1 MIKEGNLEKIVN
13 AIQLEEGNAFECDKD
28 AILGDYKKQEENH
41 SGIAIKILS
50 VFGGIM
56 ASLAFVGF
64 LLLTGIY
71 DSEAGILILGI
82 VGIVGALWID
92 KAFDKIF
99 LDAISV
105 SSFIIGLS
113 MLIAWFN
120 MMEFNE
126 HTAIALVIV
135 IASISLVISQGYVLS
150 FIAILCIQ
158 AAFLFFVFLERSYV
172 LYQIFI
178 MFNAL
183 VLTGW
188 MLYEAKIITVS
199 NSVLKLYNPIRIGL
213 IISLLVGL
221 TPYLSRE
228 MTSFFERDVELTS
241 VQAIWV
247 ISIVIIASI
256 LFLVSKVIEILNIV
270 AIKKKAIIYI
280 LSSLILLVSAYSPS
294 ILGAILVIL
303 LSFYV
308 NYKTGFVFGI
318 ISLIYFVSRY
328 YYDLNFTLLTKSI
341 LLFSSGIICIAFY
354 LFINHKPQTNEKV

>member
-1 MIKEGNLEKIVN
+1 MNKEDNLEKILN
-13 AIQLEEGNAFECDKD
+13 AIQLEEGNGFECDKD

-41 SGIAIKILS
+41 SSIAIKILS

-71 DSEAGILILGI
+71 DSETGILILGI
-82 VGIVGALWID
+82 VAIVGSLWID

-105 SSFIIGLS
+105 SSFIMGLIL
-113 MLIAWFN
+113 LIMWSL
-120 MMEFNE
+120 MMEFDE

-135 IASISLVISQGYVLS
+135 IASISLLISQGYVLS
-150 FIAILCIQ
+150 FIAVLSIQ
-158 AAFLFFVFLERSYV
+158 AAFLFFVFLERSYL

-178 MFNAL
+178 ACNTL

-188 MLYEAKIITVS
+188 MLYEAKIITL
-199 NSVLKLYNPIRIGL
+199 NNRVLERYNPIRIGL
-213 IISLLVGL
+213 IITFLIGL
-221 TPYLSRE
+221 IPYL
-228 MTSFFERDVELTS
+228 TSGIGSSFERDESALNVPP
-241 VQAIWV
+241 IWLM
-247 ISIVIIASI
+247 SIVIIASI
-256 LFLVSKVIEILNIV
+256 LFLVYKIIELLSIV
-270 AIKKKAIIYI
+270 DMKKKAIIYI
-280 LSSLILLVSAYSPS
+280 LSTSILLVSAYSPS

-341 LLFSSGIICIAFY
+341 LLFSSGIICILFY
-354 LFINHKPQTNEKV
+354 FFMNHKPQTNAKV